1 MKHSYHL
8 DSLRGLLS
16 LIVVLQ
22 HAATAFVYSLDGL
35 TSPINTY
42 IGLFAHY
49 AVMFFFVLSGYVIT
63 ISINENIKRNEFFSI
78 SEYTTA
84 RCIRIIPPL
93 IGTIILSIILMHVL
107 IHYNAQTAT
116 GDFKFFI
123 RKIYT
128 PDIYLQLSSIFSA
141 TIFGNLDGGATNVNG
156 ALWSLVYEIQFYV
169 IAGLISVILFSR
181 RLALKTICVFLL
193 ILYWNAL
200 GVKNTTNVQWVA
212 FICFGIGSSAYLLRD
227 NIKRCRYA
235 IPVVILSI
243 ACILWIKT
251 GWGGVHSLVSEI
263 RDHSPRDMDWVIYR
277 IMSGILFALLIVNSE
292 MLGKF
297 ISPFHFLSSFSYSLY
312 IVHFPVITFMWF
324 IIVNKFSSLVEHAYL
339 LTISSV
345 LISVIASYLFSRV
358 FERPKAQKQYLTRII
373 SAFK

>member
-16 LIVVLQ
+16 LMVVLQ
-22 HAATAFVYSLDGL
+22 HAATAFVYSLEGL
-35 TSPINTY
+35 TSPINIY
-42 IGLFAHY
+42 IGFFAHY
-49 AVMFFFVLSGYVIT
+49 AVIFFFVLSGYVIT

-78 SEYTTA
+78 SEYAIA
-84 RCIRIIPPL
+84 RCVRIIPPL

-123 RKIYT
+123 RNIYT

-169 IAGLISVILFSR
+169 IAGLISTILFSR
-181 RLALKTICVFLL
+181 RLAMKTICVFLL

-243 ACILWIKT
+243 ICILGVKT
-251 GWGGVHSLVSEI
+251 GWNGIYPIVYEI
-263 RDHSPRDMDWVIYR
+263 RAPFPRDIDWVTYR
-277 IMSGILFALLIVNSE
+277 IMAGILFALLIVNSE
-292 MLGKF
+292 MLGKLV
-297 ISPFHFLSSFSYSLY
+297 SPFHFLSSFSYSLY
-312 IVHFPVITFMWF
+312 IVHFPVIVFMWF
-324 IIVNKFSSLVEHAYL
+324 IVVNKFSSIIEHAYL
-339 LTISSV
+339 LTILSI
-345 LISVIASYLFSRV
+345 LISVMASYLFSII
-358 FERPKAQKQYLTRII
+358 FEKPKVQKEYLARII
-373 SAFK
+373 AAFK